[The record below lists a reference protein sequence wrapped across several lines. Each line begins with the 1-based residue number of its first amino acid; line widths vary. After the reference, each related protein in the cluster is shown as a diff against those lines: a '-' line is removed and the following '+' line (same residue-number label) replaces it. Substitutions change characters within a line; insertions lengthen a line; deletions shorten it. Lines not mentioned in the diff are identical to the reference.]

1 LKIKSFLLLILI
13 ALPLLAQTGKYT
25 IAVSDLVGQGL
36 DQSAASILSDRLR
49 TELFKTG
56 SITVLERGVMQ
67 DILKEQG
74 FQQTAC
80 SSDTCIVQ
88 VGQLLGVSHM
98 ISGTIGKL
106 EKLYTLDIRMF
117 EVSSG
122 KIIYSESVD
131 CECPIEKVITGSI
144 PAIAKKIARHVTNP
158 SADTVAIQVE
168 KEPAP
173 PSPPPPP
180 VKHYGGLSVASSPSG
195 AMVII
200 NGYPSGT
207 TPFKTEKLEAGQ
219 YQLRLDMPTY
229 KLIDDSLAII
239 AGQVEK
245 REFSLEHTVTWRDS
259 VVAARRD
266 SLRSLASAKQAVRA
280 ERAERAVAAG
290 TVRTVQAAPGDNVQR
305 SKKSPSLKITFGV
318 LSLLSAAAGVYC
330 DFIVKERIDKNNS
343 LKTQYAAFPDNA
355 RYPEYSSKISDNT
368 SNAKSFKIS
377 EYICYG
383 LAGACATGFFISLA
397 F

>member
-1 LKIKSFLLLILI
+1 MKKKSFLLLLFII
-13 ALPLLAQTGKYT
+13 LPLLAQSGKYT

-36 DQSAASILSDRLR
+36 DQSVASILSDRLR

-158 SADTVAIQVE
+158 SADTAAIQVE
-168 KEPAP
+168 KE
-173 PSPPPPP
+173 PPPPP
-180 VKHYGGLSVASSPSG
+180 VKHYGGLSVESSPSG
-195 AMVII
+195 AQVLI
-200 NGYPSGT
+200 NGYQSGT
-207 TPFKTEKLEAGQ
+207 TPFRTEKLEAGP
-219 YQLRLDMPTY
+219 YQLRLDMPAY
-229 KLIDDSLAII
+229 KLIDDSLAIT

-245 REFSLEHTVTWRDS
+245 REYSLEHTVTWRDS
-259 VVAARRD
+259 VASARRD
-266 SLRSLASAKQAVRA
+266 SLRSIASAKPAVRTESA
-280 ERAERAVAAG
+280 RPAARTER
-290 TVRTVQAAPGDNVQR
+290 TVRTVQADKGRKPGKN
-305 SKKSPSLKITFGV
+305 PALKITFGV
-318 LSLLSAAAGVYC
+318 LSLVSAAAGVYC
-330 DFIVKERIDKNNS
+330 DFMVKDRIDKNNS
-343 LKTQYAAFPDNA
+343 LKTQYAALPDNA
-355 RYPEYSSKISDNT
+355 RYPEYSSQISNNNND
-368 SNAKSFKIS
+368 AKSFKIS

>member
-1 LKIKSFLLLILI
+1 MNKITGVLIFFI
-13 ALPLLAQTGKYT
+13 TVPLLAQSGKYT
-25 IAVSDLVGQGL
+25 IAVSDLVGQGI
-36 DQSAASILSDRLR
+36 DQSTASILSDRLR

-74 FQQTAC
+74 FQQSSC

-106 EKLYTLDIRMF
+106 ERLYTLDIRMF

-131 CECPIEKVITGSI
+131 CECPVEKVITGSI
-144 PAIAKKIARHVTNP
+144 PAIARKIAQHVTNP
-158 SADTVAIQVE
+158 SADTVPVQVQ
-168 KEPAP
+168 KESPPP

-180 VKHYGGLSVASSPSG
+180 PPPVKRYGGLRVASNPSG
-195 AMVII
+195 AQVIL

-207 TPFKTEKLEAGQ
+207 TPFKTEKLEAGLHR
-219 YQLRLDMPTY
+219 LRLDMPTY
-229 KLIDDSLAII
+229 KLIDDSLTIT
-239 AGQVEK
+239 AGKVEK
-245 REFSLEHTVTWRDS
+245 REFSLEHTVAWRDS
-259 VVAARRD
+259 VAAVRRD
-266 SLRSLASAKQAVRA
+266 SLRSIASAKQVVKADK
-280 ERAERAVAAG
+280 G
-290 TVRTVQAAPGDNVQR
+290 
-305 SKKSPSLKITFGV
+305 KKPKKNPALKITFGV
-318 LSLLSAAAGVYC
+318 LSLVSAATGVYF
-330 DFIVKERIDKNNS
+330 DFMIKDQISKNNS
-343 LKTQYAAFPDNA
+343 LKSDYALLSDNS
-355 RYPEYSSKISDNT
+355 RYPYYSSQISHNT
-368 SNAKSFKIS
+368 GSAKSFQLS
-377 EYICYG
+377 EYVCYG

>member
-1 LKIKSFLLLILI
+1 MSLF
-13 ALPLLAQTGKYT
+13 AQTDKYT
-25 IAVSDLVGQGL
+25 IAVSDLVGQGI
-36 DQSAASILSDRLR
+36 DQSTASILSDRLR

-74 FQQTAC
+74 FQQTSC

-98 ISGTIGKL
+98 ISGTIGKI
-106 EKLYTLDIRMF
+106 ERLYTLDIRMF

-131 CECPIEKVITGSI
+131 CECPVEKVITGSI

-158 SADTVAIQVE
+158 SADTVPVAVQ
-168 KEPAP
+168 KE
-173 PSPPPPP
+173 SPPPP
-180 VKHYGGLSVASSPSG
+180 VKHYGGLRVASNPSG
-195 AMVII
+195 AQVIL

-207 TPFKTEKLEAGQ
+207 TPFKTEKLAAGQ
-219 YQLRLDMPTY
+219 YRLRLDMPTY

-239 AGQVEK
+239 AGHVEK

-259 VVAARRD
+259 VAAARRD
-266 SLRSLASAKQAVRA
+266 SLRSIASAKQAVRA
-280 ERAERAVAAG
+280 ERAERTERA
-290 TVRTVQAAPGDNVQR
+290 VQAVQADKVQKP
-305 SKKSPSLKITFGV
+305 KKNPALKITFGV
-318 LSLLSAAAGVYC
+318 VSLVSAAAGVYC
-330 DFIVKERIDKNNS
+330 DFMVKEKINKTNS
-343 LKTQYAAFPDNA
+343 LKSEYALLSDNA
-355 RYPEYSSKISDNT
+355 RYPEYSSKIKDNT
-368 SNAKSFKIS
+368 SSAKSFKIS

-383 LAGACATGFFISLA
+383 LAGACATGFCISLA